1 MDPYKS
7 ISDDSISV
15 FCKLT
20 AKYAV
25 IIDDELMKSVII
37 DEELKNNNNDKISL
51 SSLLI
56 RYSNI
61 GLNVNLSKF
70 MKFKN
75 HECLLQGLG
84 ISEEESENMFIS
96 GYYELILGVYF
107 GDLSEGDNFQNLT
120 GDNFQNLTGVNFQN
134 LTGVNFQ
141 NLIEACDI
149 VDFANALKIF
159 ENAVFCHIYLNYE
172 QENLPLPAYYGEYIE
187 KQLMIESYMIEPSSD
202 SVTMFN
208 LFWTQIHDKKM
219 PYSEIESFYS
229 FLENLAIISDSKE
242 CCNILDNKESC
253 NISCHNSIFYDMS
266 ALPTC
271 LFSLTNK
278 DVYNDLQFYT
288 ATKIVPITVVFSLS
302 SWKFIELIIK
312 YLYDPNFVNNS
323 ENNVLSIDFYQNRVI
338 SFVIF
343 QSYTYEFMCRD
354 PFSPVKFDITIP
366 NKMIVLCFND
376 IISRTFN
383 SIISQNSSKSAHLFF
398 SMVQLI
404 CGPLPQLM
412 INFTSNTIKVTFD
425 FVPSIMEENANL
437 EQILKQTITFIGVGD
452 FLHYLFGMNTIYKKL
467 FGNTKIT
474 TQTGVSR
481 LSAQID
487 NLQKAFFQRIF
498 SKISFVKYYKRY
510 SEEDN
515 SLINKCTSGP
525 QEHDI
530 QNTCSVCFEEK
541 DELYR
546 FCLGDTERRI
556 NCACYMCYNCITSV
570 NMYRQKSD
578 ISCAFCRRI
587 INRSKPSIADLYD
600 ISKNRDI
607 FNQTSVRD
615 LFEEYDS

>member
-15 FCKLT
+15 FYKLT
-20 AKYAV
+20 AKYA
-25 IIDDELMKSVII
+25 VII

-61 GLNVNLSKF
+61 GLNTNLSKF

-107 GDLSEGDNFQNLT
+107 GDLSEG
-120 GDNFQNLTGVNFQN
+120 
-134 LTGVNFQ
+134 VNFQ
-141 NLIEACDI
+141 NLIGASLQNLLESCDI

-208 LFWTQIHDKKM
+208 LFWMQIHDKKM

-229 FLENLAIISDSKE
+229 FLENLAIVSDSKE
-242 CCNILDNKESC
+242 CCIILDNKE
-253 NISCHNSIFYDMS
+253 NGIISCHNSIFYDMS

-288 ATKIVPITVVFSLS
+288 ATKIVPITIVFSLS

-376 IISRTFN
+376 IISRTFK
-383 SIISQNSSKSAHLFF
+383 SIILQNSNKSAHLFF

-425 FVPSIMEENANL
+425 FVPSIMEENADL

-467 FGNTKIT
+467 HNDTRI
-474 TQTGVSR
+474 
-481 LSAQID
+481 SAQID

-515 SLINKCTSGP
+515 SLIDKCISGP
-525 QEHDI
+525 QKHDI

-546 FCLGDTERRI
+546 FCLGDTEKRI

-587 INRSKPSIADLYD
+587 INRSKPTKADLYD

-615 LFEEYDS
+615 LFDQTHP

>member
-15 FCKLT
+15 FYKLT
-20 AKYAV
+20 AKYA
-25 IIDDELMKSVII
+25 VII

-61 GLNVNLSKF
+61 GLNANLSKF

-84 ISEEESENMFIS
+84 IPEEESENMFIS

-107 GDLSEGDNFQNLT
+107 GDLLEGDNFQNLI
-120 GDNFQNLTGVNFQN
+120 GASL
-134 LTGVNFQ
+134 Q
-141 NLIEACDI
+141 NLIGASLQNLLEACDI

-208 LFWTQIHDKKM
+208 LFWMQIHDKKM

-242 CCNILDNKESC
+242 CCIILDNKESC

-278 DVYNDLQFYT
+278 DVYNELQFYT
-288 ATKIVPITVVFSLS
+288 ATKIVPITIVFSLS

-343 QSYTYEFMCRD
+343 QNYTYEFMCRD

-376 IISRTFN
+376 IISRN
-383 SIISQNSSKSAHLFF
+383 SNKSAHLFF

-425 FVPSIMEENANL
+425 FVPSIMEENADL

-467 FGNTKIT
+467 FNDTRT
-474 TQTGVSR
+474 
-481 LSAQID
+481 SAQID

-515 SLINKCTSGP
+515 SLIDKCISGP
-525 QEHDI
+525 QKHDI

-541 DELYR
+541 DDLYR

-587 INRSKPSIADLYD
+587 INRSKPTKADLYD